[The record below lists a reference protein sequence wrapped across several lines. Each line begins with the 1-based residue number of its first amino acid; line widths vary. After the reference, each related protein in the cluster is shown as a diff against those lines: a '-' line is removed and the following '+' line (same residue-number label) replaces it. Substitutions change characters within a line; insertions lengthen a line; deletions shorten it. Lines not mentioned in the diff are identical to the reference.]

1 MTMPEQCIFFRGGGL
16 MSMLAAPTTRM
27 REAWTPAVI

>member
-1 MTMPEQCIFFRGGGL
+1 MTMPQQCIFFGGGRL

-27 REAWTPAVI
+27 REAWTAAVI